1 MTTDETEPFRRAR
14 VAELAA
20 QQTDNRQELEQRHG
34 QVWNTEQLSEE
45 FTVTGFMAPY
55 VIVRRKSDNAVGSL
69 EFQHDPRYY
78 FSFQIDEPPKN

>member
-14 VAELAA
+14 VAQLAA
-20 QQTDNRQELEQRHG
+20 QQTDNRAELEARYG
-34 QVWNTEQLSEE
+34 QLWNTEQLSAE

-78 FSFQIDEPPKN
+78 FNWQEDRPTR

>member
-14 VAELAA
+14 VAQLAA
-20 QQTDNRQELEQRHG
+20 QQTDNRAELEARYG
-34 QVWNTEQLSEE
+34 QLWNTEQLTAE

-78 FSFQIDEPPKN
+78 FNWQEDRPTR